1 MLLWILNWNLEKIGI
16 VSKYESLEFNTVF
29 NGEGSFSLTYNAN
42 SHGAQYIQE
51 DRLVYLDAK
60 RVGIIDYIG
69 IARKTD
75 KQGERAYA
83 RGREL
88 KDIIYDRITIPPS
101 DSTSGY
107 DTYRNK
113 NTDYIVLELL
123 AKHVVNP
130 EDTKRQIPI
139 FELAPYQAY
148 GTPTTFSTRYKNVG
162 EEVSSLLSIDELGL
176 ECSVNIES
184 QKATLGIVKP
194 TDRSI
199 EQSINPRAIFSI
211 ALGTLSDTDRAIDAR
226 SYKNYGYTAGQG
238 EGATRTISE
247 VYTTS
252 TEPAGAARRE
262 IFIDARDIQDAD
274 ELPSR
279 GLKKLAE
286 LDKLVT
292 IGGGS
297 RDIGSMTYALG
308 DLCTIIDVDGTATT
322 KQIVGIEYL
331 YRQKTEEKR
340 LIFGSRDMTISQ
352 AIKQKFQ
359 DINNELTR

>member
-1 MLLWILNWNLEKIGI
+1 MLLWILDLNLEKIGI
-16 VSKYESLEFNTVF
+16 VSKFESLQFNTVF
-29 NGEGSFSLTYNAN
+29 NGNGDFTLTYNAN
-42 SHGAQYIQE
+42 STGANYIQE
-51 DRLVYLDAK
+51 GRIVYLDAK
-60 RVGIIDYIG
+60 RVGLIDYVG

-88 KDIIYDRITIPPS
+88 KDIINDRITIPPAA
-101 DSTSGY
+101 STSGY

-113 NTDYIVLELL
+113 NTDYIALELL
-123 AKHVVNP
+123 TKHITNP
-130 EDTKRQIPI
+130 ENADRKIPF

-148 GTPTTFSTRYKNVG
+148 GSPVTFSTRYKNLG
-162 EEVSSLLSIDELGL
+162 DEISALLSVDELGL
-176 ECSVNIES
+176 TCSVNIDT

-199 EQSINPRAIFSI
+199 GQTANPRAIFSL
-211 ALGTLSDTDRAIDAR
+211 ALGTLSDTDRTLDAR
-226 SYKNYGYTAGQG
+226 AYKNYAYTAGQG
-238 EGATRTISE
+238 EGAARVIDQL
-247 VYTTS
+247 YTTS
-252 TEPAGAARRE
+252 LPPTGAARRE
-262 IFIDARDIQDAD
+262 LFVDARDIQDAD

-292 IGGGS
+292 IDGGS